1 MTEKFFIE
9 PLFSNFIASDIL
21 DVDCDKIVEYIK
33 TVEPGLPLNLNE
45 PAIHDV
51 IDEVHNSIPEFM
63 KIYGLGLQS
72 RPRVTTCWANRNNA
86 SEPLKPHLH
95 GTHWISAVFYPEA
108 DEESPDL
115 VLKNPITNVM
125 EYAVPYQYHEHA
137 TLYNSGRIKISPKKG
152 LLVYFPSWIEHWVD
166 PECPS
171 TSNRY
176 SLAFNITLNHISK
189 EYIDHIYHPNNQL
202 GEMFSI
208 VNKERDR
215 TPYK

>member
-1 MTEKFFIE
+1 
-9 PLFSNFIASDIL
+9 
-21 DVDCDKIVEYIK
+21 
-33 TVEPGLPLNLNE
+33 
-45 PAIHDV
+45 
-51 IDEVHNSIPEFM
+51 
-63 KIYGLGLQS
+63 
-72 RPRVTTCWANRNNA
+72 
-86 SEPLKPHLH
+86 
-95 GTHWISAVFYPEA
+95 
-108 DEESPDL
+108 
-115 VLKNPITNVM
+115 M